1 MTYLILIYGAEAAWA
16 GMPQSSLKEMY
27 AAYMT
32 YTGELEASGSL
43 RGGHELQP
51 THSATTVRLRDG
63 KVLKTDGPFAETKE
77 QLGGFYLIDVPNL
90 DAALQWAAKC
100 PGAKTGSIEVRPIV
114 DHSKS

>member
-1 MTYLILIYGAEAAWA
+1 MTYLILIYGAESAWA

-32 YTGELEASGSL
+32 YTEELAASGSL

-51 THSATTVRLRDG
+51 THTATTVRLRDG

-90 DAALQWAAKC
+90 DAALQWASKC
-100 PGAKTGSIEVRPIV
+100 PGAKTGAIEVRPIV
-114 DHSKS
+114 DHSKP